1 MIQTSYKEMLV
12 TIIQSLD
19 LINAILKNH
28 HRRTAVISYHLG
40 RAFGLNQADLK
51 LLVMAASVHDLGAL
65 SVIERDQLMILD
77 VENPEPHA
85 ILGSAMLEGLP
96 FFDDISVV
104 VRHHHL
110 KWREASSLD
119 LRIANICSIL
129 HLSDRI
135 DILSDHQK
143 HLKHQFESIMTQVQN
158 HENKIFS
165 PEAIEAFKLCGETE
179 FFWLDVEHMTMQ
191 ALLDRVLDGSYDIVM
206 DYHLLNDF
214 SNTLAKVIDY
224 RSPFTATH
232 SQGVSA
238 VAYAIAQY
246 MKFDKET
253 CEKLKIAGL
262 LHDIGKIGITNE
274 IINKNGSL
282 TDDEFEE
289 MKTHT
294 YYTYLIL
301 SGIKSLNQIATWA
314 SSHHEKQDGTGY
326 PFKLSHHE
334 VGIEA
339 TVLAYADVFTALSEI
354 RPYRAGLPLEEVL
367 FKLKDIFVSCEYPRV
382 YDVIS
387 KHATSLN
394 QVREKAQEMPHFHYE
409 KVMAGK

>member
-40 RAFGLNQADLK
+40 RAFGFNQADLK

-65 SVIERDQLMILD
+65 SVLERDQLLILD

-85 ILGSAMLEGLP
+85 IMGAAMLEGLP
-96 FFDDISVV
+96 FFDEISVV

-110 KWREASSLD
+110 KWRDALLLD
-119 LRIANICSIL
+119 TRMADICSVL

-143 HLKHQFESIMTQVQN
+143 HLKHQYESILSLIEEHVN
-158 HENKIFS
+158 DIFS
-165 PEAIEAFKLCGETE
+165 PKAIEAFKTCGETE

-191 ALLDRVLDGSYDIVM
+191 ALLDKVLDGSYDILM

-238 VAYAIAQY
+238 VAHAIAQY
-246 MKFDKET
+246 MKFDHET

-262 LHDIGKIGITNE
+262 LHDIGKIGVTNE

-282 TDDEFEE
+282 TTDEFEE

-339 TVLAYADVFTALSEI
+339 TVLAYADVFTALSEV
-354 RPYRAGLPLEEVL
+354 RPYRDGLPLEEVL
-367 FKLKDIFVSCEYPRV
+367 LKLQDIFVSCEYPRV
-382 YDVIS
+382 YETIS
-387 KHATSLN
+387 LHAESLN
-394 QVREKAQEMPHFHYE
+394 QIRAKAQEAPHLHYE
-409 KVMAGK
+409 KVMADT